1 MANVSLSQLAARNMM
16 ELHAQSAIMAISSPM
31 EVVRLAT
38 VQLRHQLIISNTIAQ
53 FRYKITMIKRQM
65 TQDTE
70 SKITRVLLQLS
81 HWLLLLSLPACDM
94 QPYQTTLYFHEVY
107 PI

>member
-1 MANVSLSQLAARNMM
+1 MANASLSQLVARNMM

-53 FRYKITMIKRQM
+53 FRYKITTIKRQM
-65 TQDTE
+65 TQDME
-70 SKITRVLLQLS
+70 SKLTQELLQLS
-81 HWLLLLSLPACDM
+81 HQFLLLSLPACDL
-94 QPYQTTLYFHEVY
+94 PS
-107 PI
+107 

>member
-1 MANVSLSQLAARNMM
+1 MM
-16 ELHAQSAIMAISSPM
+16 ELHARSAIMALNSLM
-31 EVVRLAT
+31 EVVHLAT
-38 VQLRHQLIISNTIAQ
+38 VQLKHQRIISNMIAQ

-81 HWLLLLSLPACDM
+81 HWLLLLSLPACELLLGFM
-94 QPYQTTLYFHEVY
+94 FPNQTFMNVLAG
-107 PI
+107 